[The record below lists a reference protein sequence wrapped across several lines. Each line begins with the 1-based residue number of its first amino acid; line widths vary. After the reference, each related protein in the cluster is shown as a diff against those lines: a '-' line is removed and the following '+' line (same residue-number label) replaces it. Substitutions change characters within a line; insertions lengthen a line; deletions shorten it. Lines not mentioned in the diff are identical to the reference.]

1 MNKVTLDKVINIIS
15 KSINVKKELLNKNS
29 CSTDFHEWDSLS
41 QIKIILGIKKEF
53 NIKIKT
59 SQISN
64 LDSVSK
70 IVNLLED
77 N

>member
-15 KSINVKKELLNKNS
+15 KSINVKKKLLNKNS
-29 CSTDFHEWDSLS
+29 CSNDFHEWDSLS

-53 NIKIKT
+53 NVKIRA

-64 LDSVSK
+64 LDTVSK